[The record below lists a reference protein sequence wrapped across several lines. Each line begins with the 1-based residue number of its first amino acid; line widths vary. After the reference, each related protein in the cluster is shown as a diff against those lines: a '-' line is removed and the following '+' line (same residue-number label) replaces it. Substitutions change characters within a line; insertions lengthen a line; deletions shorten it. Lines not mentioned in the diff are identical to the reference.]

1 MQYWLSRAGCAPES
15 LGRRAADLS
24 LGRAP
29 GLLCLKSQYT
39 LLVPLS
45 TLYFS
50 LLNQRLL
57 MIKIIKGMHYFPDL
71 LIHWF
76 ICSGQLPCQFCCK
89 RKKGMMKKTF
99 IWLSSLL
106 HLYAVRVK
114 LIKNVTRSANGS
126 KFWGPYWLQN
136 LGPMRVFGLLRLSR
150 AMVQSYKMCSNPAE
164 THRKQQ
170 RQGIPGTHTP

>member
-29 GLLCLKSQYT
+29 GLLCLKWQHT

-50 LLNQRLL
+50 LLNQQLQ
-57 MIKIIKGMHYFPDL
+57 MIKIIKGMHYFPYL

-106 HLYAVRVK
+106 HLCAVWVK
-114 LIKNVTRSANGS
+114 LIKNVTGTADVS
-126 KFWGPYWLQN
+126 KFWGPYWPQN
-136 LGPMRVFGLLRLSR
+136 SGPIKVFGVLRLSR

-170 RQGIPGTHTP
+170 RQWIPGTHTP